1 MIIKDRRW
9 LDEDFIPS
17 KLLFRDDQVRE
28 LEYTRQIVIDQQA
41 QGSNQIYAN
50 ASDVLLLGGPG
61 TGKTALLRDMLAKG
75 RNFLAR
81 SPNTNSKIA
90 YIDCSKFSNE
100 RSFWVNLSS
109 EIGVYYTSTTS
120 LDQIKADALNAIKDN
135 SLLLLLDEVD
145 VLIIENPETFDT
157 ITNLMS
163 REQGVTLCAA
173 ANRKDW
179 RKSLGEKN
187 TFNPRTINCPE
198 YNSHQLNELAIDR
211 LFYALNVD
219 YGDLDKLNDLILSAA
234 IEIIAIRA
242 FRIGGDARKL
252 IKMLRLA
259 VERAEMK
266 NIIKITEQEAQF
278 ACAQIDDDAQQ
289 LHDSLMS
296 KSHDVH
302 VVLLATHELNNF
314 DRNRSRD
321 EDDGI
326 RSLEIVS
333 KYQEFIQISDPTEEP
348 LKYRSIMDLLQKLLT
363 EGLINRMRAKA
374 RGNVWYYEINE
385 DYFQGEE
392 IVKQLDKICPK
403 CQLLVNDKLIAV

>member
-1 MIIKDRRW
+1 MIIKDRKW

-17 KLLFRDDQVRE
+17 KLLFRDSQVKD
-28 LEYTRQIVIDQQA
+28 LEYTRAIVIDHQA
-41 QGSNQIYAN
+41 SGSYHPS

-61 TGKTALLRDMLAKG
+61 TGKTALLRDMLAKA

-81 SPNTNSKIA
+81 SPNTKGKVA

-120 LDQIKADALNAIKDN
+120 LDQIKTDALNEIKEN
-135 SLLLLLDEVD
+135 MALLLLLDEVD
-145 VLIIENPETFDT
+145 VLIIENPEAFDT

-163 REQGVTLCAA
+163 RELGVTLCAA

-187 TFNPRTINCPE
+187 TFNPRIINCPE
-198 YNSHQLNELAIDR
+198 YNSYQLHELATDR

-219 YGDLDKLNDLILSAA
+219 YGDLDGLHDLIQNEA
-234 IEIIAIRA
+234 ISIISNRA
-242 FRIGGDARKL
+242 YRIGGDARKL

-259 VERAEMK
+259 VEEAEM
-266 NIIKITEQEAQF
+266 NENPSITVKEAHYSTQM
-278 ACAQIDDDAQQ
+278 IDDDAQQ
-289 LHDSLMS
+289 LHDSLMQ

-302 VVLLATHELNNF
+302 TVLLAIKWLN
-314 DRNRSRD
+314 DYDNRID
-321 EDDGI
+321 EDEGV
-326 RSLEIVS
+326 RSLEVVN
-333 KYQEFIQISDPTEEP
+333 KYQELIEKSDPNEEP

-363 EGLINRMRAKA
+363 EGLINRQRAKT

-385 DYFQGEE
+385 DYFSGED
-392 IVKQLDKICPK
+392 IVKQLDKLCPK
-403 CQLLVNDKLIAV
+403 CQLLVGDKTITV